1 MRPARHNRRHFELY
15 SDPSV
20 YSGKNVTLS
29 SIPLDIWTEDSSTT
43 LGTERNL
50 VRTARDNT
58 LNPSLI
64 NKLIRAEWLRNFKVH
79 TEHLI
84 VHKVKSESSIFCRSL
99 VSGLRSW
106 VRGEGAGSLSRTVA
120 GNRAYEKR
128 FFSVR

>member
-1 MRPARHNRRHFELY
+1 MCPARHNRRHFELY

-50 VRTARDNT
+50 VRTERDNT

-64 NKLIRAEWLRNFKVH
+64 HKLIRAEWLRNFKVH

-84 VHKVKSESSIFCRSL
+84 VHKVKSESSIFAALSCPVFAPGFGGRARAHFPEQWL
-99 VSGLRSW
+99 VI
-106 VRGEGAGSLSRTVA
+106 EPI
-120 GNRAYEKR
+120 K
-128 FFSVR
+128 SVSFQ